1 MRTRSTTVWL
11 GLVVMFVSSVA
22 TCPTNAKGI
31 DLQALIQETQKMSQ
45 RPDEMTLVWWI
56 PEEFWSA
63 SLAQTP
69 TMTASKVEE
78 FLKVIRPY
86 TMVVVID
93 GTMEAFGGITYK
105 SEDYIRTSTRLVDSR
120 NKSYAALTEDEIDA
134 DTKNMLQMFK
144 PIFANMLGPMGQNMH
159 FLLFPGKTDGGSRIA
174 SAKDRG
180 QFSVKLGQKEFKWRL
195 PLDALLPGQVCA
207 NCNRECKGSWFFC
220 PECGTK
226 LTKETGNRTNALH
239 HSPVPLRSTGEVQR

>member
-1 MRTRSTTVWL
+1 
-11 GLVVMFVSSVA
+11 MFVSSVA
-22 TCPTNAKGI
+22 TCPTNAKDI
-31 DLQALIQETQKMSQ
+31 DLQALVQETQKMSHE
-45 RPDEMTLVWWI
+45 PGKMTLVWWI

-63 SLAQTP
+63 SLAQTSP
-69 TMTASKVEE
+69 MTASKVEE

-86 TMVVVID
+86 TTVVVME
-93 GTMEAFGGITYK
+93 GTMGPFGSVTYE
-105 SEDYIRTSTRLVDSR
+105 SEDYIRTSIRLVDSR

-134 DTKNMLQMFK
+134 NTKTMLQMLK
-144 PIFANMLGPMGQNMH
+144 PILANMLGPMGQNMH
-159 FLLFPGKTDGGSRIA
+159 FLLFPGKSDSGSYIA
-174 SAKDRG
+174 SAKDKG

-226 LTKETGNRTNALH
+226 LTKETGN
-239 HSPVPLRSTGEVQR
+239 